1 MLTDELA
8 KIAADAAL
16 ESIGEQETRNRRKV
30 LLFSYFTDTVD
41 WVFEHLVDVAT
52 RVHRTTSGP
61 GGVP

>member
-16 ESIGEQETRNRRKV
+16 ESVGEQETRNRRKV
-30 LLFSYFTDTVD
+30 LLFSYFADTVD
-41 WVFEHLVDVAT
+41 WVFEHLVDVCDQLT
-52 RVHRTTSGP
+52 EPPPGP